1 MDSSDNIYVTGH
13 TKGDL
18 DGNTNSGGWDLFL
31 VKYNSSG
38 TKQWTKQLG
47 TSEDDIARGIAVDSS
62 DNIYF
67 TGNTH
72 GGLDGNTNSGLT
84 DLFLVKYNSSGTKQ
98 WTQQLGT
105 SHGETAYGVAVDSSG
120 NVYAS
125 GVTSGGLNGNPA
137 RGSDLFVVKYNSS
150 GVKQ

>member
-1 MDSSDNIYVTGH
+1 MDSSDNIH
-13 TKGDL
+13 
-18 DGNTNSGGWDLFL
+18 S
-31 VKYNSSG
+31 
-38 TKQWTKQLG
+38 
-47 TSEDDIARGIAVDSS
+47 
-62 DNIYF
+62 

-72 GGLDGNTNSGLT
+72 RGLDGHTNSGLA
-84 DLFLVKYNSSGTKQ
+84 DLFVVKYNSSGTKQ

-137 RGSDLFVVKYNSS
+137 RGSDLFVVKYNSIVPLLS
-150 GVKQ
+150 VGVCPQQNSPSKVL